1 MSFHPELLV
10 NHLAKE
16 FLPEV
21 RIVKLT
27 LEKEIGRN
35 KREKETEIR
44 YVEIIDKYEKLEEV
58 DGNNF
63 QSVVNLFYHYLFTK
77 SQVSVKGLK
86 LFQYLI
92 NNGKIMGTA
101 RTNMITIDKKKVY
114 FTKITVE
121 EHNKIEWVK
130 NTDILNYMRVNVSI
144 ENNTHR
150 TSVETYDKDF
160 QRWYI
165 LSYEKNIPYEDRDW
179 YREFYFN

>member
-1 MSFHPELLV
+1 
-10 NHLAKE
+10 
-16 FLPEV
+16 
-21 RIVKLT
+21 
-27 LEKEIGRN
+27 
-35 KREKETEIR
+35 
-44 YVEIIDKYEKLEEV
+44 
-58 DGNNF
+58 
-63 QSVVNLFYHYLFTK
+63 
-77 SQVSVKGLK
+77 
-86 LFQYLI
+86 
-92 NNGKIMGTA
+92 
-101 RTNMITIDKKKVY
+101 MIKKVY